1 MSGERASVGPVQL
14 VILGFETSEDFHGE
28 VANELLSLRGGG
40 MIRVLDARALN
51 RTADGQ
57 LIEVDLGPLVADW
70 PEDRAN
76 AVAGLLAAN
85 GAAGN
90 GGLHSP
96 EALAGSVGFAVEDV
110 RRLTD
115 EIGAGQHAVTILI
128 EHVWASRLRE
138 QVREA
143 GARLVGQGFL
153 TPELAMV
160 VGAELQARADAEAA
174 IELATAA
181 RGAALVEALV
191 LLGQRE
197 RGSVEDRARSAAE
210 VVRVL
215 AARGFIHES
224 EAAAAIDALAT
235 AGLIEM
241 ASVEAAAAEAEE
253 MLRDPP
259 SGPAA

>member
-1 MSGERASVGPVQL
+1 MSGERASIGPVQL
-14 VILGFETSEDFHGE
+14 LILGFETSEHFQGE
-28 VANELLSLRGGG
+28 VGRELLDLRGRGL
-40 MIRVLDARALN
+40 IRVLDARLLH
-51 RTADGQ
+51 RTPDGD
-57 LIEVDLGPLVADW
+57 LTEVDLGPLVADW

-85 GAAGN
+85 GAGGN
-90 GGLHSP
+90 GGPRSP
-96 EALAGSVGFAVEDV
+96 EALAGTVGFSVEDL

-115 EIGAGQHAVTILI
+115 EITPGQHAIAILV
-128 EHVWASRLRE
+128 EHVWAARLRAE
-138 QVREA
+138 VREA

-174 IELATAA
+174 IELASAA

-191 LLGQRE
+191 LIGQRE
-197 RGSVEDRARSAAE
+197 RGSAEDRARSAAE

-215 AARGFIHES
+215 TSRGLIHDADAS
-224 EAAAAIDALAT
+224 AAIDALAT

-241 ASVEAAAAEAEE
+241 ATIEAATAEAEQ
-253 MLRDPP
+253 MLGGLPD
-259 SGPAA
+259 